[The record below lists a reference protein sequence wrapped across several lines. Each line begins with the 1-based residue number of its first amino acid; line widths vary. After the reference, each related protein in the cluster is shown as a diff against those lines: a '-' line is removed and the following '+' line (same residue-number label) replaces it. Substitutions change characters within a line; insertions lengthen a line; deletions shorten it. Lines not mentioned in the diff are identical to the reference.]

1 MTDTGREDIR
11 EKVLNVNDLVAYQPG
26 TVASRMIVYKKAGS
40 ITFFSFDAGEGLSE
54 HTAPYDAVLMVT
66 DGKAEVQIAGM
77 SFMVGAGEMI
87 ILPANKPHAVFARE
101 RFRMIL
107 SMIRE

>member
-1 MTDTGREDIR
+1 
-11 EKVLNVNDLVAYQPG
+11 
-26 TVASRMIVYKKAGS
+26 
-40 ITFFSFDAGEGLSE
+40 
-54 HTAPYDAVLMVT
+54 MVT
-66 DGKAEVQIAGM
+66 DGKAEVQIAGTP
-77 SFMVGAGEMI
+77 FTVGTGEMI